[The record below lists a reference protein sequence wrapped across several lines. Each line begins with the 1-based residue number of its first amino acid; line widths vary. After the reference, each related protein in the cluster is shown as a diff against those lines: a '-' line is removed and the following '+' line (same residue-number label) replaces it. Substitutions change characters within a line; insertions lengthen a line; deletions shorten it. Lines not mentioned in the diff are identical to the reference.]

1 MSRLFLFCVLL
12 GFASAPWA
20 ADFARTIRVTELKAK
35 PYSDAQTLESLAPR
49 SRVEVL
55 KRQSGWTQV
64 KTAASTG
71 WVKMLSLQL
80 ETAAQNKRGDSGLGA
95 LFNVA
100 STGRSGSTV
109 TTGVRGL
116 SEEQLKNAKPDAQ
129 ALQAA
134 KRNAVSPQEARQFAA
149 EGKLQAQSVGYLNG
163 VQP

>member
-1 MSRLFLFCVLL
+1 MKRLFAVCLLL
-12 GFASAPWA
+12 GLAAAAGA
-20 ADFARTIRVTELKAK
+20 ADFARTIRATELKAE
-35 PYSDAQTLESLAPR
+35 PYSDAQTLESLAQQ

-64 KTAASTG
+64 KTATASG

-80 ETAAQNKRGDSGLGA
+80 EAGTAGKSGDSGLGA

-100 STGRSGSTV
+100 STGKSGSTV

-116 SEEQLKNAKPDAQ
+116 SEEQLKNARPDAK

-134 KRNAVSPQEARQFAA
+134 KRNAASQQEARQFAA
-149 EGKLQAQSVGYLNG
+149 EGKLKAQSVDYLSG
-163 VQP
+163 GQ

>member
-1 MSRLFLFCVLL
+1 MRRLFAFCVLF
-12 GFASAPWA
+12 GFASVVWA
-20 ADFARTIRVTELKAK
+20 ADFASTIRATELKAQ
-35 PYSDAQTLESLAPR
+35 PYSDARTLQSLPAR

-64 KTAASTG
+64 KTATATG
-71 WVKMLSLQL
+71 WVKMLSLRV
-80 ETAAQNKRGDSGLGA
+80 EGGSSAKRGDSGLAA

-116 SEEQLKNAKPDAQ
+116 SEEQLKNAQPDAA

-134 KRNAVSPQEARQFAA
+134 KRNAVSKQDARRFAA
-149 EGKLQAQSVGYLNG
+149 EGKLEAQSVDYLSG
-163 VQP
+163 GR